1 MYTQQEIYDK
11 SIQTFLID
19 KAPPGYINGSCVYY
33 DPFTGLKCI
42 VGNLLTQDSLNSITT
57 MEVDI
62 GELIAEYEFSLVKKD
77 RKLLMKH
84 HNFLDALQ
92 AAHDRAACD
101 DASQDNSDFRRYLKE
116 GLESIATMYKLDTTL
131 LATI

>member
-1 MYTQQEIYDK
+1 MYTQQEMYDK

-19 KAPPGYINGSCVYY
+19 KAPPGYIHGSCVYY
-33 DPFTGLKCI
+33 DPHTGLKCI
-42 VGNLLTQDSLNSITT
+42 VGNVLTQASLDNINT

-62 GELIAEYEFSLVKKD
+62 GELLVEGDFSLVKKD
-77 RKLLMKH
+77 RKLLEKH
-84 HNFLDALQ
+84 HNFLDSLQ
-92 AAHDRAACD
+92 AVHDRAACD